1 MQTWTAF
8 VHKQELLL
16 GQEAAARFLHP
27 LKVVH
32 FDSGNLYLEAKDSF
46 QLEWFE
52 EHIRPLLKS
61 QLHSPNG
68 RSIKVHLTLA
78 NTEPLPTGKGKAKA
92 KVPPLVFFND
102 KLDPL
107 MTLQRFVARK
117 SNAPLFR
124 LISELT
130 GYNVALGTF
139 EKPTL
144 PLATFNPLYLWG
156 PGGCG
161 KTHLLM
167 ALTHAFKAAGLNAL
181 YARME
186 TFTEHVVAAI
196 RNSDM
201 YHFRKLYRH
210 VDILLIDNVHQLSR
224 KYATQEEFFHT
235 FNALHSSGRQII
247 LAANCPPSLLEEIEP
262 RLTSRFEWGINLHFE
277 KLGIEDLKE
286 VLQGRC
292 QSLDFPL
299 SEKVSGFLLNTFPT
313 TSSLYLA
320 LETLILRCHLEKRG
334 TNSEELEPHT
344 VESLL
349 ADLIKKEL
357 TSALSPEK
365 IHTAVAAVCGIRVQ
379 DLVGKSQHQEISLPR
394 QVAMYLCRE
403 ELRLPF
409 QAIGRLF
416 ERDHS
421 TVMTSVKLIESR
433 LQNADKELLTTLV
446 EIRRHFE

>member
-1 MQTWTAF
+1 MQTWTTF
-8 VHKQELLL
+8 VHKQEQLL
-16 GQEAAARFLHP
+16 GQEAAARWLHP

-32 FDSGNLYLEAKDSF
+32 FDSGNLYLEAKDAF

-52 EHIRPLLKS
+52 EQIRPLLKS
-61 QLHSPNG
+61 QLLNPNG

-78 NTEPLPTGKGKAKA
+78 NTETSPGSKGKGKT
-92 KVPPLVFFND
+92 KVPPLVFFSD
-102 KLDPL
+102 KLDPV
-107 MTLQRFVARK
+107 MTLHNFVARA

-124 LISELT
+124 LVSELT
-130 GYNVALGTF
+130 GYNAALDTF

-156 PGGCG
+156 PSGCG

-181 YARME
+181 YARTE

-201 YHFRKLYRH
+201 HHFRKLYRH
-210 VDILLIDNVHQLSR
+210 VDILLIDDVHQLSR

-235 FNALHSSGRQII
+235 FNTLHSSGRQIV

-277 KLGIEDLKE
+277 KLGIEDLKG
-286 VLQGRC
+286 VLQARC
-292 QSLDFPL
+292 HSLDFPL
-299 SEKVSGFLLNTFPT
+299 SEEASAFLLNAFHS
-313 TSSLYLA
+313 TSSLYCA
-320 LETLILRCHLEKRG
+320 LEALILRCHLEKK
-334 TNSEELEPHT
+334 NVEEIDPPM

-357 TSALSPEK
+357 SSALSPEK
-365 IHTAVAAVCGIRVQ
+365 IHAAVAAVYGIRIQ

-421 TVMTSVKLIESR
+421 TVMTSVKLIEKK
-433 LQNADKELLTTLV
+433 LHDVDKELLTSLA
-446 EIRRHFE
+446 EIRRHLT